1 MVHAPRGQRRG
12 ALALTA
18 HLAFAPRASWPGFL
32 VFHGALPGLRLRQ
45 GAEGGDSETGQGGEK
60 RTRVGEGD
68 NRMSTGSVS
77 DPEEMELRGLQR
89 EYPVP
94 ASKRPPLRGVERSYA
109 SPSDNSSAEEEDP
122 DGEEERCALGTA
134 GSAGGCKRKR
144 PRAAGGGGAGGSAGG
159 GGKKPLPAKG
169 SAAECKQS
177 QRNAANARERARMRV
192 LSKAFS
198 RLKTSLP
205 WVPPDTKLSKLDTLR
220 LASSY
225 IAHLRQLLQEDRYEN
240 GYVHPVNLVGA
251 RRARSRASSREIP
264 RAGSARWEEFEKGG
278 GSGTGNEK
286 ASLVSPKSRE
296 WPAISLKKNQPSV
309 CVCIVLNI
317 VPQ

>member
-1 MVHAPRGQRRG
+1 MGV
-12 ALALTA
+12 
-18 HLAFAPRASWPGFL
+18 
-32 VFHGALPGLRLRQ
+32 
-45 GAEGGDSETGQGGEK
+45 GDA
-60 RTRVGEGD
+60 V
-68 NRMSTGSVS
+68 MSTGSVS

-89 EYPVP
+89 GYPVP
-94 ASKRPPLRGVERSYA
+94 ASKRPPLRGAERSYI

-122 DGEEERCALGTA
+122 DGEEERCALGAA
-134 GSAGGCKRKR
+134 GGAEGCKRKR
-144 PRAAGGGGAGGSAGG
+144 PRVAGGG
-159 GGKKPLPAKG
+159 GGKKPLPPKG
-169 SAAECKQS
+169 SAADCKQS

-251 RRARSRASSREIP
+251 PHARLGASGREMLRERAPACQAGSAPWQEPERGGAGMGGEESGLVSPSQGRGQAVLLGKNRAPFRASS
-264 RAGSARWEEFEKGG
+264 F
-278 GSGTGNEK
+278 
-286 ASLVSPKSRE
+286 
-296 WPAISLKKNQPSV
+296 
-309 CVCIVLNI
+309 
-317 VPQ
+317 

>member
-1 MVHAPRGQRRG
+1 
-12 ALALTA
+12 
-18 HLAFAPRASWPGFL
+18 
-32 VFHGALPGLRLRQ
+32 
-45 GAEGGDSETGQGGEK
+45 
-60 RTRVGEGD
+60 
-68 NRMSTGSVS
+68 MSTGSVS

-94 ASKRPPLRGVERSYA
+94 ASKRPPLRGTERSYV

-122 DGEEERCALGTA
+122 DGEDERCALGAA

-144 PRAAGGGGAGGSAGG
+144 PRAAGGVGAGGGAGS
-159 GGKKPLPAKG
+159 GGKKLLPPKG

-240 GYVHPVNLVGA
+240 GYVHPVNLGQPPHRLISCFREKSCFQLLFSCGLNGTSASPSFFQLRVWQTWPFVVSGRPDSDTKDVSA
-251 RRARSRASSREIP
+251 ASRLC
-264 RAGSARWEEFEKGG
+264 
-278 GSGTGNEK
+278 GTT
-286 ASLVSPKSRE
+286 A
-296 WPAISLKKNQPSV
+296 
-309 CVCIVLNI
+309 
-317 VPQ
+317 